1 MNIVRFFTCLGLI
14 LCPLRPAFANSGSAV
29 GGATVED
36 GKTAVEFR
44 IAAGED
50 DKASAD
56 KRLRTRIHIDHA
68 FNDIYAARLVIIQDK
83 RKGAN
88 MEHSGISL
96 QNRFHLIKK
105 EKYGFDGGMRLNYTY
120 ADGDKKPDEASL
132 RFYQQIPI
140 EKWEIR
146 FNQIFEHEIG
156 EDADSGLIL
165 EWRSQVTRAV
175 NDNTRLGIDL
185 FHDFGNMRH
194 QDGYSAQHHAV
205 GPVVKAKFGGGCS
218 MEAAYRVGISRD
230 APDQT
235 ATLILTKSW

>member
-1 MNIVRFFTCLGLI
+1 MNIVRFLTCLGLI
-14 LCPLRPAFANSGSAV
+14 LCPLRPALANSGSAV

-44 IAAGED
+44 VADGED

-56 KRLRTRIHIDHA
+56 KRLRTRVHIDHA
-68 FNDIYAARLVIIQDK
+68 FNGLYAARLVIFQDK

-88 MEHSGISL
+88 SEHDGISL
-96 QNRFHLIKK
+96 QNRFHFIKK

-120 ADGDKKPDEASL
+120 ADGDKKPDEVSL
-132 RFYQQIPI
+132 RFYQQIPV
-140 EKWEIR
+140 EKWEMR
-146 FNQIFEHEIG
+146 FNQIIEHETG
-156 EDADSGLIL
+156 QDADSGVFL

-175 NDNTRLGIDL
+175 NDNTRLGIDF
-185 FHDFGNMRH
+185 FHDFGNMR
-194 QDGYSAQHHAV
+194 QQNGYSAQHHAI
-205 GPVVKAKFGGGCS
+205 GPVVKTKFGGGYS